1 MALGLK
7 MRSFSPRNA
16 NAMRGCRP
24 LLPRVPDNHKPSPPP
39 PNLHIP
45 VPNFDRA
52 PIRCPQRE
60 IISTG
65 PTGCR
70 RLLDRH
76 HLARH
81 VIVAAKST
89 LALAGTIVI
98 STERRDPVTHDV
110 GPGPID
116 PAAVPPVPYQAHRV
130 QGRERAREGPE
141 RAQPIVADPQ
151 VAEARQLQLGRS
163 VQSRDLIHGQV
174 EIAQPPHRTQHVQ
187 LDLFVRGRTGPAG
200 YIERT
205 QTGRIDHE
213 RIERVGMERHGG
225 DVATAKRQA
234 VCALQQREQCRPEV
248 VNLAAVEREF
258 TGTARLCHR
267 GKGRVGK
274 CHILQSANTLVAPA
288 TMMRHG
294 TAVHTAYHR

>member
-1 MALGLK
+1 MAPKECESDAPL
-7 MRSFSPRNA
+7 SATTSPRTT
-16 NAMRGCRP
+16 
-24 LLPRVPDNHKPSPPP
+24 DNHKPP

-45 VPNFDRA
+45 VPNLDRA
-52 PIRCPQRE
+52 PIRRPQRE
-60 IISTG
+60 IIDRRPASC
-65 PTGCR
+65 PTDGR
-70 RLLDRH
+70 RLLDRR

-81 VIVAAKST
+81 VIGAAKST

-110 GPGPID
+110 SPGPVD

-187 LDLFVRGRTGPAG
+187 LDLFVRASSGPAG

-205 QTGRIDHE
+205 QTGRVDHE

-225 DVATAKRQA
+225 DVSTAKRQT
-234 VCALQQREQCRPEV
+234 VCALQHREQCRPEV

-258 TGTARLCHR
+258 TATARLSHR

-274 CHILQSANTLVAPA
+274 CHILQSANTTLTAPA